1 MHHFLLRLTTILLSS
16 LIAIRFST
24 AAPAPSSQW
33 RGWDQIDRIFVF
45 GASYA
50 ATGYNWLEEPA
61 PSPQHPLGNSNR
73 CKTSSNGPNFATYLT
88 TTFNASKILTYNFA
102 FPGASVDERATHPEL
117 PQTDKDGK
125 KISRN
130 DLVGQIDGAFIPHYT
145 PNQKEA
151 PKTAWSGDASLFIS
165 FFGIND
171 ILSSYRAHSTATT
184 DRIMASY
191 AASLDRLYAHGA
203 RNFLLLN
210 TPPLPDAPYFKTG
223 ETASGHGDD
232 GLTPSA
238 RAEDRRKVAPAVADL
253 NSRFPALAAAFQQRH
268 PDATL
273 WYYDTHALFARM
285 MAQPAL
291 TLGYTAAYG
300 LRRPLREL
308 HDSCEFYTKK
318 DPEGKGNGYLE
329 FLGEVDYRDE
339 RCEGG
344 SVGEYFWLS
353 ALHPTWAVH
362 KVLAGR
368 IVEGLKDG
376 GDGNG
381 RGGRL
386 E

>member
-1 MHHFLLRLTTILLSS
+1 MHHLLLRLTTILLSS

-33 RGWDQIDRIFVF
+33 RGWEQIDRIFVF

-50 ATGYNWLEEPA
+50 ATGYNWLEEPV

-73 CKTSSNGPNFATYLT
+73 CKTSSNGPNLATYLT

-102 FPGASVDERATHPEL
+102 FPGASIDERATHPEL

-151 PKTAWSGDASLFIS
+151 PKTVWSGDASLFIS

-171 ILSSYRAHSTATT
+171 ILSSYRDHSTATT

-210 TPPLPDAPYFKTG
+210 IPPMPDAPYFKTG

-238 RAEDRRKVAPAVADL
+238 RADDRRNVAPAVADL

-285 MAQPAL
+285 MAQPAV
-291 TLGYTAAYG
+291 TLRYTAAYG
-300 LRRPLREL
+300 LQPIREL

-339 RCEGG
+339 
-344 SVGEYFWLS
+344 
-353 ALHPTWAVH
+353 
-362 KVLAGR
+362 
-368 IVEGLKDG
+368 
-376 GDGNG
+376 
-381 RGGRL
+381 
-386 E
+386 